1 MTLYEKLNAEM
12 QATVDAWVDRLK
24 ALDWS
29 RRSDL
34 LTESALSF
42 AEDMPPEKSSL
53 AARGFITAVLERLC
67 ASEDGHPGH
76 PRHPGAA
83 RTRAVTDTRQ
93 ALLYLASLDTGHRA
107 LAKAYLDAHPE
118 IRDEVARGLAED

>member
-1 MTLYEKLNAEM
+1 MLYEKLNTEM
-12 QATVDAWVDRLK
+12 QQTVDAWVARLK
-24 ALDWS
+24 VLDWG
-29 RRSDL
+29 RRSSL

-42 AEDMPPEKSSL
+42 AEDMPPDKSNL

-67 ASEDGHPGH
+67 ASEDGHPG
-76 PRHPGAA
+76 HPGAA

-107 LAKAYLDAHPE
+107 LAKAYLDEHPE
-118 IRDEVARGLAED
+118 IRDEVAKGLGEG

>member
-1 MTLYEKLNAEM
+1 MLYEKLNAEM
-12 QATVDAWVDRLK
+12 QQTVDAWVDRLK
-24 ALDWS
+24 VLDWG

-34 LTESALSF
+34 LTESSLSF
-42 AEDMPPEKSSL
+42 AEDMPPEKANL

-67 ASEDGHPGH
+67 ASEDGHPGAH
-76 PRHPGAA
+76 GS
-83 RTRAVTDTRQ
+83 RAVTDTRQ

-118 IRDEVARGLAED
+118 IRDEVARGLGEE

>member
-12 QATVDAWVDRLK
+12 QATVDAWVDRLE
-24 ALDWS
+24 ALDWG

-34 LTESALSF
+34 LTESALTF
-42 AEDMPPEKSSL
+42 AEDMPADKSNL

-67 ASEDGHPGH
+67 ASEDGQPES
-76 PRHPGAA
+76 AEA
-83 RTRAVTDTRQ
+83 EAVTDIRQ

-107 LAKAYLDAHPE
+107 LAKAYLDEHPE
-118 IRDEVARGLAED
+118 IRDEVARGLAEES